1 MLETR
6 KIVAS
11 RLKIT
16 GALLGSLAFVASD
29 ALLPSQGR
37 DSDQWRL
44 WGGAFFGI
52 CAVLFCWLL
61 IRPQRLNVDPEGFTV
76 SGGLVRSPKKIMWRS
91 IEPFFVYRLPRG
103 GKMIGF
109 NFKPEARADRTLLMK
124 LNGRLGAEGSL
135 PKLWPGSP
143 DQLVEELNAYRKQAL
158 ETPLSSSYT
167 SSS

>member
-1 MLETR
+1 MLQTR
-6 KIVAS
+6 EIVAS

-16 GALLGSLAFVASD
+16 GVLLGSLAFVSIA
-29 ALLPSQGR
+29 ALLPSQGG

-52 CAVLFCWLL
+52 CAVVFCWLL
-61 IRPQRLNVDPEGFTV
+61 IRPQRLTLDPEGFRV
-76 SGGLVRSPKKIMWRS
+76 SGGLVRSPKRIAWRS

-109 NFKPEARADRTLLMK
+109 NFQPEGAPDRTLLMK

-158 ETPLSSSYT
+158 ETRST
-167 SSS
+167 RF

>member
-1 MLETR
+1 MLQTR
-6 KIVAS
+6 EIVAS

-16 GALLGSLAFVASD
+16 GVLLGSLAFVSIA
-29 ALLPSQGR
+29 ALLPSQRG

-52 CAVLFCWLL
+52 CAVVFCWLL
-61 IRPQRLNVDPEGFTV
+61 IRPQRLTFDPEGFTV
-76 SGGLVRSPKKIMWRS
+76 SGGLVRSPKKIAWRS
-91 IEPFFVYRLPRG
+91 IEPFFVDRLPRG

-109 NFKPEARADRTLLMK
+109 NFRPEARPDRTLLMK

-143 DQLVEELNAYRKQAL
+143 DQVVEELNAYRKQAL
-158 ETPLSSSYT
+158 ETRSTHS
-167 SSS
+167 

>member
-16 GALLGSLAFVASD
+16 GVLLGSLAFVAMA
-29 ALLPSQGR
+29 ALLPSQGG

-44 WGGAFFGI
+44 WGGAFFGT
-52 CAVLFCWLL
+52 CAVVFCWLL
-61 IRPQRLNVDPEGFTV
+61 IRPQRLDLDPDGFTV

-124 LNGRLGAEGSL
+124 LNRRLGGKVHCRSFGPAHPISSL
-135 PKLWPGSP
+135 TRSTRT
-143 DQLVEELNAYRKQAL
+143 ASRR
-158 ETPLSSSYT
+158 
-167 SSS
+167 